1 MVNCGGEENKTLC
14 TYLTYV
20 VRFINNLE
28 LSFEANFGAMTSH
41 FEATFDAILTPFWSR
56 LQALLTRMIPSTHPG
71 PRAPRSRA
79 FPPFSPLLVSPSWE
93 PFQVP

>member
-1 MVNCGGEENKTLC
+1 
-14 TYLTYV
+14 
-20 VRFINNLE
+20 
-28 LSFEANFGAMTSH
+28 MTSH

-56 LQALLTRMIPSTHPG
+56 LQVKSRPIQPLLTRMIPSTHPG